1 MHEDFRPMS
10 DAEFRERF
18 PKTEPDPPQERS
30 PQRTHNDIAHR
41 SAALCWR
48 IRNTFKPE
56 EWAGQIEA
64 ADEGIREC
72 LREHMRQAWR
82 ELQDRKRREAGKQTP
97 AGDAAMA
104 ELRAKVLGKHEKSL
118 KTLADS

>member
-1 MHEDFRPMS
+1 MTHEDFRPMS

-18 PKTEPDPPQERS
+18 PKTDLAPVS
-30 PQRTHNDIAHR
+30 PEAKSAQRTHNDIAHR
-41 SAALCWR
+41 AASLCWR

-56 EWAGQIEA
+56 EWAGQIEGA
-64 ADEGIREC
+64 PEDIREC

-82 ELQDRKRREAGKQTP
+82 ELQDRKRREAQGGKKSS

-104 ELRAKVLGKHEKSL
+104 ELGKKYGC
-118 KTLADS
+118 

>member
-1 MHEDFRPMS
+1 MTTQKQ
-10 DAEFRERF
+10 A
-18 PKTEPDPPQERS
+18 
-30 PQRTHNDIAHR
+30 NDIARR

-64 ADEGIREC
+64 ADEDIREC
-72 LREHMRQAWR
+72 LREHMRQAWM
-82 ELQDRKRREAGKQTP
+82 ELQARKRREAGKQCP

-104 ELRAKVLGKHEKSL
+104 ELGRWL
-118 KTLADS
+118 